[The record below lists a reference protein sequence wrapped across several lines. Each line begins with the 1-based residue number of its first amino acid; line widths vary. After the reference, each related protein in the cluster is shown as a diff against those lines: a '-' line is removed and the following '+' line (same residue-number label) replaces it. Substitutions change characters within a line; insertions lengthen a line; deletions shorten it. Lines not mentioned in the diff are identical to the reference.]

1 MQAQR
6 RMTYFD
12 GVRHDCC
19 SRDTNYN
26 IDLPICYQQAAQ
38 HPFLTGEPFD
48 GPFKPQP
55 EIPRTVSA
63 YNLVYFGC
71 ASYSHFVTLVVGTTR
86 IRQVLLENYCLASQ
100 YSNEWVDMSC
110 V

>member
-63 YNLVYFGC
+63 LQFSLFCLCILLTFCYISCRDYKDKASAAGKLLFG
-71 ASYSHFVTLVVGTTR
+71 
-86 IRQVLLENYCLASQ
+86 
-100 YSNEWVDMSC
+100 
-110 V
+110 